1 MKPLVPRVLE
11 GIRVRLEPLTME
23 HVPALRKVAFDPEL
37 WQITVTN
44 LRHEEDLRRYIEEA
58 LAQHLAG
65 SALAFCTIDKVTNAA
80 VGSTRFGNYDPAN
93 RRVEIGWTWVARPWQ
108 GTTINAEAKLLMLE
122 YAFEELQCL
131 RVEFKTDH
139 LNQQSQRALE
149 KIGAVREGI
158 LRSHMVVQGGRRRD
172 SVYFSVLAEEWPSV
186 REALR
191 RRIGAAVRES

>member
-44 LRHEEDLRRYIEEA
+44 LRHEEDLRRYVEEA
-58 LAQHLAG
+58 LAEHLAG
-65 SALAFCTIDKVTNAA
+65 RALAFCTIDMLTDTA

-139 LNQQSQRALE
+139 LNRQSQRALE

-158 LRSHMVVQGGRRRD
+158 LRSHMVVQDGRRRD

-191 RRIGAAVRES
+191 RRIGAAAGES